1 MAKTQK
7 RSTGDLGE
15 GIVCQYLEGKGYS
28 IVERNYW
35 RPWGEIDIVA
45 KKEGKLH
52 FVEVKSVAREPGVAG
67 IRPEENM
74 HRNKILRLYRAV
86 QTYLAQHRQSVD
98 SDWQI
103 DLACVYIRLQ
113 AKSAKVDLIENI
125 SL

>member
-7 RSTGDLGE
+7 RSLGDLGE
-15 GIVCQYLEGKGYS
+15 GIVCRYLEEKGYS
-28 IVERNYW
+28 IAERNYW

-45 KKEGKLH
+45 KKDAKLH
-52 FVEVKSVAREPGVAG
+52 FVEVKSVAREPGRGG

-74 HRNKILRLYRAV
+74 HRNKIMRLYRAV
-86 QTYLAQHRQSVD
+86 QTYLAQHKQSVD

-103 DLACVYIRLQ
+103 DLACVYIGLE
-113 AKSAKVDLIENI
+113 AKNAKVDLIENI